1 MNTFVHFFFFFLFG
15 GPWSESLLLPESE
28 LSEDEE
34 EEVEEDE
41 LSSSLS
47 LLLSL
52 SSEEELEESLL
63 SDDESLEEPSE
74 PLLLS
79 LESLDLRAC
88 GGVQI
93 INKQSEL
100 CWHGLWLYL
109 LECHFKTRS
118 LALIL
123 DHFCSSSMTE
133 IYFMRWNNFEKIKV
147 HNTTNAALYWLKLKD
162 KIQWTGL
169 DMG

>member
-1 MNTFVHFFFFFLFG
+1 MNWSPKDKGLPISIFVYIVSSYCKNYSPKDVLLRPTQLWQHKQWRNMNTFVHFFFFFLFG

-93 INKQSEL
+93 NSQSSVGMDSG
-100 CWHGLWLYL
+100 CT
-109 LECHFKTRS
+109 C
-118 LALIL
+118 
-123 DHFCSSSMTE
+123 
-133 IYFMRWNNFEKIKV
+133 
-147 HNTTNAALYWLKLKD
+147 
-162 KIQWTGL
+162 
-169 DMG
+169 